1 MVASARCHVDTFTS
15 NFYPS
20 RQSPDRAA
28 PVGVFDT
35 PKAAVA
41 TWTQRNRTARRHPR
55 RRERLVDQA
64 EAGRRSRVVQCSRAL
79 RPASAA
85 ATSATAKSLR
95 LDRGGV
101 ASINGLPRSPSA
113 AAARTRRA
121 RRRCYSTPSPPRV
134 ASGRRAAPSVSSRS
148 LSRRARRSCA
158 RLSKRRLCRC
168 ASPWLPRVDFDEGQ
182 PDQALRWA
190 KYITGPVRELGLG
203 ACRLYAALCQ
213 LSPDSALSECG
224 AEGA

>member
-1 MVASARCHVDTFTS
+1 MCHVDTFTS

-20 RQSPDRAA
+20 RQSPDRAP
-28 PVGVFDT
+28 PVGVFDI
-35 PKAAVA
+35 PKAEPSRRGRSAIGRLRGTHDAANGWWTRRKRGGGLAWFNALERSGRPRPQRRRLPPRVYASTAVA
-41 TWTQRNRTARRHPR
+41 
-55 RRERLVDQA
+55 
-64 EAGRRSRVVQCSRAL
+64 S
-79 RPASAA
+79 
-85 ATSATAKSLR
+85 
-95 LDRGGV
+95 
-101 ASINGLPRSPSA
+101 PRSMGCPGVRLQRLRGRGA
-113 AAARTRRA
+113 A

>member
-1 MVASARCHVDTFTS
+1 MPCRHFQLELLPVPAVTGSRAS
-15 NFYPS
+15 S
-20 RQSPDRAA
+20 RRIRYSK
-28 PVGVFDT
+28 GG
-35 PKAAVA
+35 AVA
-41 TWTQRNRTARRHPR
+41 TRTQRNRTARRHPR

-85 ATSATAKSLR
+85 ATLATAKSLR
-95 LDRGGV
+95 LDRRGV

-121 RRRCYSTPSPPRV
+121 LRRCYSTPSPPRV

-203 ACRLYAALCQ
+203 ACRLYAAEDLLIDC
-213 LSPDSALSECG
+213 ALSECE